1 MAAYS
6 EYETPAGRLMR
17 LFVVAVFA
25 AFVAAAGEGALP
37 PLDRDESRFAQA
49 SAQMLE
55 TGDFIA
61 IRFQDEERN
70 KKPAGIYWMQA
81 ASVALFS
88 SVEAREIW
96 AYRLPSAIGAV
107 LAALFTY
114 LAGARLYGPATGFLA
129 ALFLAA
135 APAVAGEATIA
146 KTDAMLLAATTAA
159 AAAIVHVFARWAD
172 EREDG
177 WIWPIL
183 FWFALGLGVLLKG
196 PIAPL
201 VVFFAAAGLFL
212 REPDLGWIR
221 ALRPATGVLI
231 LVLMIG
237 PWAAAVGAA
246 TEGRFFIEAISG
258 DMGAKLGAA
267 QESHGG
273 PPGYH
278 LALLPL
284 LMLPAAALIAPGLL
298 QAFAT
303 RRAWPAFFLLAWIA
317 PAWILFEA
325 TPTKLPHYT
334 LPLYPALAILAARAA
349 SVGASARRPI
359 VRKVGAAAF
368 MAGAATLAGLIA
380 ALPFFFA
387 SEAKLL
393 PQVLLGLGVLG
404 GGGLAASLYWKGRCY
419 EGGLLAVLF
428 GLLVSWSVLEATL
441 PKLDRLQ
448 VSERLSRALDD
459 DGLHPLRDGAPPAA
473 IAGYYEPSAVF
484 LLGTRTKL
492 TDAAGAFESVA
503 REGGPAIVE
512 AGEEAEFL
520 SLARNAGLPLRALAT
535 IDGLNYSN
543 GRAVRLTVYA
553 RAQAE

>member
-1 MAAYS
+1 
-6 EYETPAGRLMR
+6 
-17 LFVVAVFA
+17 
-25 AFVAAAGEGALP
+25 
-37 PLDRDESRFAQA
+37 
-49 SAQMLE
+49 
-55 TGDFIA
+55 
-61 IRFQDEERN
+61 
-70 KKPAGIYWMQA
+70 
-81 ASVALFS
+81 
-88 SVEAREIW
+88 
-96 AYRLPSAIGAV
+96 
-107 LAALFTY
+107 
-114 LAGARLYGPATGFLA
+114 
-129 ALFLAA
+129 
-135 APAVAGEATIA
+135 
-146 KTDAMLLAATTAA
+146 
-159 AAAIVHVFARWAD
+159 
-172 EREDG
+172 
-177 WIWPIL
+177 
-183 FWFALGLGVLLKG
+183 
-196 PIAPL
+196 
-201 VVFFAAAGLFL
+201 
-212 REPDLGWIR
+212 
-221 ALRPATGVLI
+221 
-231 LVLMIG
+231 
-237 PWAAAVGAA
+237 
-246 TEGRFFIEAISG
+246 
-258 DMGAKLGAA
+258 
-267 QESHGG
+267 
-273 PPGYH
+273 
-278 LALLPL
+278 
-284 LMLPAAALIAPGLL
+284 
-298 QAFAT
+298 
-303 RRAWPAFFLLAWIA
+303 
-317 PAWILFEA
+317 
-325 TPTKLPHYT
+325 
-334 LPLYPALAILAARAA
+334 
-349 SVGASARRPI
+349 
-359 VRKVGAAAF
+359 